1 MTEPIIN
8 GLIAKGSA
16 ALDVFASTK
25 NVFEL
30 IKSELQK
37 MEQSLKTA
45 LNAADSRLHVGYED
59 RGHLEVHFKAANEV
73 LVFIMHPSVLS
84 FDLSHPIH
92 KSHYTKKDPLLAFCG
107 MIYVYNFSADTF
119 KFNREQD
126 LGLLVARIFINKEK
140 HFFMEGKKQIGL
152 LYNRFDA
159 DVISEEKVNSLIQ
172 GILQYCIDLDPQAS
186 PFDSMIQTSLLEL
199 KTRTST
205 NIETGKRF
213 GFMMHASKEH
223 IK

>member
-1 MTEPIIN
+1 MTEPIIK
-8 GLIAKGSA
+8 GLINKGST

-25 NVFEL
+25 SAFEL
-30 IKSELQK
+30 IKAELLK
-37 MEQSLKTA
+37 LEQSLKA
-45 LNAADSRLHVGYED
+45 AINASDPRLQVVFED
-59 RGHLEVHFKAANEV
+59 RGHLEIHFKVANEV
-73 LVFIMHPSVLS
+73 LIFIMHPSVLT
-84 FDLSHPIH
+84 FDHSHPIL
-92 KSHYTKKDPLLAFCG
+92 KLNYTKKDPLLAFCG

-126 LGLLVARIFINKEK
+126 LGLLVARIFVNKEK

-152 LYNRFDA
+152 LYNRFDT
-159 DVISEEKVNSLIQ
+159 DVVSEEKVNSMLQ
-172 GILQYCIDLDPQAS
+172 DILQYCIDIDPQAM
-186 PFDSMIQTSLLEL
+186 PYDSMIQTTLLEI

-213 GFMMHASKEH
+213 GFMMHTSKDS